1 MKVEIGKIVNT
12 HGIKGEIK
20 VKSNS
25 DFTETRFQ
33 PGELVIIERKNKEPL
48 EFTIASYRMHKGL
61 HMLTFEGIN
70 NINDIEYLKGETI
83 MQERDHEE
91 IELGEHEYYYS
102 DIIGCTVFDDDDTPI
117 GRVTEIF
124 ETGANDVWVVKGDKE
139 YLIPYIADVVK
150 DIDVEGRRI
159 QITPME
165 GLLD

>member
-1 MKVEIGKIVNT
+1 MKVEVGKIVNT
-12 HGIKGEIK
+12 HGIKGEVKI
-20 VKSNS
+20 KSNS
-25 DFTETRFQ
+25 DFTDKRFQ
-33 PGELVIIERKNKEPL
+33 PGEIVEIARKDKAPL
-48 EFTIASYRMHKGL
+48 EFKIASYRMHKGL

-70 NINDIEYLKGETI
+70 NINDIEYLKGETLL
-83 MQERDHEE
+83 QERDHEE

-102 DIIGCTVFDDDDTPI
+102 DIIGWTVFNEDTPI
-117 GRVTEIF
+117 GRVIEIF

-150 DIDVEGRRI
+150 EIDVEGRRI

>member
-1 MKVEIGKIVNT
+1 MKVEVGKIVNT
-12 HGIKGEIK
+12 HGVKGEIK
-20 VKSNS
+20 IKSDS

-33 PGELVIIERKNKEPL
+33 PGEVVEIEREGKETL
-48 EFTIASYRMHKGL
+48 EFKIASYRMHKGL

-83 MQERDHEE
+83 VQERDHEE
-91 IELGEHEYYYS
+91 IELGEHEYFYS
-102 DIIGCTVFDDDDTPI
+102 DIIGCTVFDDEDTPI

-150 DIDVEGRRI
+150 DIDVEGRSI
-159 QITPME
+159 KITPME